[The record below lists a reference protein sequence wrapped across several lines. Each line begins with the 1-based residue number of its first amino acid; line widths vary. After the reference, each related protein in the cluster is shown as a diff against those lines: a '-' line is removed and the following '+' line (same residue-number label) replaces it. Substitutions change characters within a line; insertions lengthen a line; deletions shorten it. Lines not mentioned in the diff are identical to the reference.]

1 MPHVAYT
8 ARNFTADSL
17 AVVAAAEEICVDYA
31 NRGYE
36 LTLRQ
41 LFYQFVSRGLLP
53 NSDRNYKRLG
63 SIVND
68 ARLAGLIDWSHVVDR
83 TRSYRHTD
91 WHSGT
96 PDEMVSSLAAGF
108 AIAHWA
114 DQDNYVEV
122 WIEKDALVGV
132 IERPCEDLGVGYFSC
147 RGYSSQTEMWGAA
160 QRIGY
165 QRRYGKNVTVLH
177 LGDHDPSGIDMT
189 RDITERLTNFMAV
202 DLSLS
207 TRSRSTFEVK
217 RIALTMDQIEEY
229 DPPPN
234 PAKLTDSRST
244 DYIETYGT
252 ESWELDAMPPE
263 AIDALVRAE
272 VEPLRDMDRW
282 DAVDEQVET
291 ERQILETVA
300 ERWSDVVDFLGS

>member
-1 MPHVAYT
+1 M
-8 ARNFTADSL
+8 
-17 AVVAAAEEICVDYA
+17 
-31 NRGYE
+31 
-36 LTLRQ
+36 
-41 LFYQFVSRGLLP
+41 
-53 NSDRNYKRLG
+53 
-63 SIVND
+63 
-68 ARLAGLIDWSHVVDR
+68 
-83 TRSYRHTD
+83 
-91 WHSGT
+91 
-96 PDEMVSSLAAGF
+96 
-108 AIAHWA
+108 WA
-114 DQDNYVEV
+114 
-122 WIEKDALVGV
+122 
-132 IERPCEDLGVGYFSC
+132 
-147 RGYSSQTEMWGAA
+147 AA
-160 QRIGY
+160 QRIGD
-165 QRRYGKNVTVLH
+165 QRRYGKNAIVLH

-189 RDITERLTNFMAV
+189 RDITDRLYNFMAV

-207 TRSRSTFEVK
+207 VRSSSTFEVR